1 MTVSDFIQFGHN
13 DDERIEDDESY
24 DDDCGD
30 VKVHQGELSKSYKFT
45 AKRVL
50 N

>member
-1 MTVSDFIQFGHN
+1 MRMMNLMMMVVVMS
-13 DDERIEDDESY
+13 
-24 DDDCGD
+24 
-30 VKVHQGELSKSYKFT
+30 VKVHQKELSESYKFT

>member
-1 MTVSDFIQFGHN
+1 MRMMNLMMMVVVMS
-13 DDERIEDDESY
+13 
-24 DDDCGD
+24 
-30 VKVHQGELSKSYKFT
+30 VKVPQGELSESYKFT